1 MIEVLLYILKDI
13 ISGLIWG
20 YAAFKFTRNIPDKD
34 EVRITALMFV
44 VGCLLGVIPTVII
57 FIMLVSERNT
67 LKIFQKKP
75 DDIINESEME
85 LEELYEYQKR
95 RAIKK
100 SLKYFVCIYV
110 VVLVCAFVFGV
121 ITGLLE
127 YIDELNSTPN
137 YQIEQHEPTF
147 EYL

>member
-137 YQIEQHEPTF
+137 YQIEQQEPTF

>member
-1 MIEVLLYILKDI
+1 M
-13 ISGLIWG
+13 IWG

-137 YQIEQHEPTF
+137 YQIEQQEPTF